1 MAPPPKGK
9 RANEPE
15 PRPIIVKKIIADGHG
30 GHHGGAWKV
39 AYADFVTAM
48 MAFFLLMWL
57 LGATTEKQRKG
68 LADYFT
74 PTLVQMKMDSAGSSG
89 LFGGDSLTSKEN
101 YPTTGGQGNLAITI
115 PRDATGTRD
124 VGGDDIKDQERKEE
138 ERKNNDRQ
146 QFERL
151 KRQIEQRLEQ
161 KALRKLRRHI
171 KFTETRE
178 GLRIDLIDQA
188 DFAMF
193 KMGTD
198 ELLPEARSLIG
209 QVANVVAGVTN
220 DVIVRGHTDGM
231 PYSAGQ
237 SMNNW
242 MLSSARAE
250 STRALLAQ
258 EGISANRFVRIEGVA
273 DREPFVADDR
283 YDPRNRRM
291 SVILAWSKGLE
302 RQVGQSTSVKGDG
315 GATSAQDLEAKR
327 RIAIRESQ
335 VDRMRDEIRKLD
347 LGKTALPMGAN
358 VINAQDIP
366 KRNSLTPPGRTEA
379 TTRAPAKEH

>member
-1 MAPPPKGK
+1 MAPPSKGK

-15 PRPIIVKKIIADGHG
+15 PRPIIVKKIIVDGHG

-124 VGGDDIKDQERKEE
+124 VGGDDMKDK
-138 ERKNNDRQ
+138 DRQ
-146 QFERL
+146 KFEAL
-151 KRQIEQRLEQ
+151 KQQIETKLDQQ

-171 KFTETRE
+171 KFTETAE
-178 GLRIDLIDQA
+178 GLRIDLIDEA

-198 ELLPEARSLIG
+198 QLLPEARALIG
-209 QVANVVAGVTN
+209 QVAEVVKGVPN
-220 DVIVRGHTDGM
+220 DVIVRGHTDSL
-231 PYSAGQ
+231 PYSSGQ

-250 STRALLAQ
+250 STRALLSQDGVVAT
-258 EGISANRFVRIEGVA
+258 RFLRIDGVA
-273 DREPFVADDR
+273 DREPFVPGDR

-291 SVILAWSKGLE
+291 SVILAWSKGLDKALAKDADE
-302 RQVGQSTSVKGDG
+302 PKVDRAEDTQI
-315 GATSAQDLEAKR
+315 KR
-327 RIAIRESQ
+327 RIAIRDGQAGMQAEL
-335 VDRMRDEIRKLD
+335 RRLD
-347 LGKTALPMGAN
+347 LGKTALPSDAN

-366 KRNSLTPPGRTEA
+366 KRNAMTPPGRTEA
-379 TTRAPAKEH
+379 MTHPVPQSAHH